1 MEEGFVR
8 AVHTG
13 TGLEQDIPLAWFDV
27 FPGAWREAGT
37 EAEEAPAK
45 APAPVAAP
53 PAVAAPAVPA
63 PVEAAPAPAPAP
75 EGDAA

>member
-13 TGLEQDIPLAWFDV
+13 TGLEQDIPLTWFDV
-27 FPGAWREAGT
+27 FPGVWREAGV
-37 EAEEAPAK
+37 EVEAPVEQVAPITP
-45 APAPVAAP
+45 PAP
-53 PAVAAPAVPA
+53 APAVPA
-63 PVEAAPAPAPAP
+63 PVEAPATAPAP

>member
-13 TGLEQDIPLAWFDV
+13 TGLEQDIPLTWFDV
-27 FPGAWREAGT
+27 FPGVWREAGVEV
-37 EAEEAPAK
+37 EATAPSTPPP
-45 APAPVAAP
+45 APAPAIPAP
-53 PAVAAPAVPA
+53 AEAVAD
-63 PVEAAPAPAPAP
+63 APAP

>member
-27 FPGAWREAGT
+27 FPGMWRDAS
-37 EAEEAPAK
+37 AVVEAPAVAAV
-45 APAPVAAP
+45 APAPVT
-53 PAVAAPAVPA
+53 PAVPA
-63 PVEAAPAPAPAP
+63 PAEAPVTAPAP

>member
-13 TGLEQDIPLAWFDV
+13 TGLEQDIPLTWFDV
-27 FPGAWREAGT
+27 FPGVWREAGV
-37 EAEEAPAK
+37 EVEAPVEQ
-45 APAPVAAP
+45 APVTP
-53 PAVAAPAVPA
+53 PAQAPAVPA
-63 PVEAAPAPAPAP
+63 PVEAPATAPAP